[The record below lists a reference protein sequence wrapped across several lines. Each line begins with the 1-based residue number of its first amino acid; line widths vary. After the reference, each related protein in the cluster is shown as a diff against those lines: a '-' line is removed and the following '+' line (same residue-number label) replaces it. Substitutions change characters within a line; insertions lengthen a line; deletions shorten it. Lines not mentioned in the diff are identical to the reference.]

1 MAHERKNFKYKSE
14 WRKAQEE
21 EGPRPEWPIMLLT
34 GFTIIFF
41 KFIAANVLDPVD
53 ATPSASFYEVGKYA
67 LGFFTA
73 AGINVLGHRMVRA
86 EGIKARFAG
95 VGITIFSFAAF
106 IILVGVLILP
116 NGGTL

>member
-21 EGPRPEWPIMLLT
+21 EEGPTPEWPLMLLT

-41 KFIAANVLDPVD
+41 KFIVADVLNPSD
-53 ATPSASFYEVGKYA
+53 ATPSESFYEVGKYA

-73 AGINVLGHRMVRA
+73 AGINVLGHKIARA
-86 EGIKARFAG
+86 EGIKTSFAG
-95 VGITIFSFAAF
+95 VVITIFSFAAF
-106 IILVGVLILP
+106 IILVAVLIIP
-116 NGGTL
+116 N